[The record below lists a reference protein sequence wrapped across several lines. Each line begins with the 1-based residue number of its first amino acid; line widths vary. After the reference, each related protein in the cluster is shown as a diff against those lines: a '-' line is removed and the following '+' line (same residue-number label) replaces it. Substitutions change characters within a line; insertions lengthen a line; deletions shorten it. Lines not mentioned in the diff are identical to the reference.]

1 MPERSRD
8 TEPDRYRDSYRPQQQ
23 HQRGARGG
31 RGGNRGGRGGAPFK
45 KKIAPP
51 AHDRPILSFDYREK
65 TPELMPGMV
74 TAGFELLNDE
84 DDGEEEGEAP
94 MEHSED
100 DEPAAP
106 AAPAAPAT
114 EPTAPEEPATLVAP
128 ESGVGKVATL
138 VVPTAN
144 GVVEKKL
151 EVIEGKE
158 FVEADKKRI
167 DVISMIRQ
175 AKAKAAAEKE
185 TKKDS
190 VAANDDFISLNF
202 DDDKPSRKK
211 PESESEEERD
221 YDDHKKRRR
230 LNDRTRATPDLP
242 EDAPRPFSHK
252 ESLHGP
258 YVPKEPEDDGPPGLA
273 PGVGPLSRAGKLA
286 PPPGPSRE
294 VHKALGKR
302 RRGRGDSPSDYD
314 SYDESDDEEYN
325 PENLNVAGVGRF
337 DFDGPDIP
345 RSRKRKH
352 DKISSGNNK
361 VDGNITRQWRVKP
374 GIQSAPWMNG
384 AVDHSRSLKMT
395 TWYVLIFPPIMQQSL
410 MGVL

>member
-8 TEPDRYRDSYRPQQQ
+8 TEPDRYRDSYRPQ

-45 KKIAPP
+45 KTHLP

-84 DDGEEEGEAP
+84 GNGEEEGEAP

-100 DEPAAP
+100 DEPAT
-106 AAPAAPAT
+106 AT
-114 EPTAPEEPATLVAP
+114 ASTAPEEPAASAAQ
-128 ESGVGKVATL
+128 ESGDGKLATL
-138 VVPTAN
+138 TVPTAN

-167 DVISMIRQ
+167 DVIAMIRQ

-202 DDDKPSRKK
+202 DDNKPSRKE
-211 PESESEEERD
+211 PESESDEERD

-242 EDAPRPFSHK
+242 EDAPRPFSHR

-258 YVPKEPEDDGPPGLA
+258 YVPKEPEDGGPPGVA

-286 PPPGPSRE
+286 PPPGPSPE
-294 VHKALGKR
+294 VRKALGKR
-302 RRGRGDSPSDYD
+302 RRGRGASPSDYD
-314 SYDESDDEEYN
+314 SYDDSDYEEYN
-325 PENLNVAGVGRF
+325 PEDLDVGGVGGF

-352 DKISSGNNK
+352 DKISSGGNK

-374 GIQSAPWMNG
+374 GIQSSPWMNG

-395 TWYVLIFPPIMQQSL
+395 TWYVILLPPICSK
-410 MGVL
+410 VLWACVIQAPQ